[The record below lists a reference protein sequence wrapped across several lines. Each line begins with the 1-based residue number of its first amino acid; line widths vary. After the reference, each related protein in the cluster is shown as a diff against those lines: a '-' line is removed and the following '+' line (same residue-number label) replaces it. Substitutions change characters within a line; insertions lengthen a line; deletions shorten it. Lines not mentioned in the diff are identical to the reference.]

1 MSAPPSNAPTLA
13 PDSVDLAVDL
23 AGVRLANP
31 ILSASGTFGHGLEM
45 QNFVGVTTMGAW
57 VSKTVTLE
65 PRHGNPA
72 PRIVETEAGFLN
84 SIGLE
89 NKGVE
94 SYEREVLPTFEGTGA
109 TVISNIGGKRLEDFV
124 AMAERLDKYDVIAA
138 FEVNLSCPNVEGA
151 KLQFSTDPDLAE
163 RTIAELKKVTGKPL
177 FAKLS
182 PNVTRIGDIAVA
194 VEQGGA
200 DGITAINTLLG
211 MSVDWR
217 TRLPGLALN
226 QGGYSGIGIKPVAL
240 RCAWECAQRTSLPI
254 IGCGG
259 IATADDVLEFLVA
272 GCTAVQIGTANF
284 SDPALI
290 EGLPGALRERLASAG
305 VARITDLVGSLR
317 SHTGGH

>member
-1 MSAPPSNAPTLA
+1 MSAPMLEPAT
-13 PDSVDLAVDL
+13 VDLGVDL
-23 AGVRLANP
+23 AGVALANP
-31 ILSASGTFGHGLEM
+31 VMSASGTFGHGLEM
-45 QNFVGVTTMGAW
+45 RNFVGIQTMGAW

-72 PRIVETEAGFLN
+72 PRICETEAGFLN

-94 SYEREVLPTFEGTGA
+94 SYEREVLPTLQGTGA
-109 TVISNIGGKRLEDFV
+109 TIITNIGGKRLEDFV
-124 AMAERLDKYDVIAA
+124 AMAERLDKHPAIAA

-163 RTIAELKKVTGKPL
+163 RTIAAIKKVTGKPL

-226 QGGYSGIGIKPVAL
+226 QGGYSGVGIKPVAL
-240 RCAWECAQRTSLPI
+240 RCAWECAQRTRLPI

-259 IATADDVLEFLVA
+259 IRNADDVLEFLVA
-272 GCTAVQIGTANF
+272 GCTAVQLGTSNF
-284 SDPALI
+284 SNPSLMQD
-290 EGLPGALRERLASAG
+290 LPRQLAELLASAG
-305 VARITDLVGSLR
+305 VARIADLIGTLR
-317 SHTGGH
+317 SHSESH